1 VLTLALQTL
10 SPDFSGTVRA
20 GHNTGRSL
28 DTRCSLGER
37 VLVVLNAVSLCLTR
51 TGHYGLP
58 IGHYST
64 RPGASLTRP
73 GGDPTGTGRCSTRRG
88 GDITPTLDYPTP
100 TLDYPTPTLDYP
112 TPTLD
117 YPTPTL
123 DYPTPKSHCVERSLS
138 ALTKSILLTAS
149 PPCQPLGV
157 WSCVSWLLL
166 PKPANGGSIYPE

>member
-1 VLTLALQTL
+1 MLTLALQTL

-117 YPTPTL
+117 YPTP
-123 DYPTPKSHCVERSLS
+123 KSHCVERSLS